1 MTPWPFAGSS
11 WKEPDRP
18 STPTTGSLPIGHG
31 LASAGGA
38 VGGVRPARVDPLPA
52 GSRPDSGFGSGFD
65 GRTTGHEPLPAK
77 PDISPDPLEAGFPR
91 SLVNPESP
99 KIHG

>member
-31 LASAGGA
+31 LASAG
-38 VGGVRPARVDPLPA
+38 VERWEARLPKL
-52 GSRPDSGFGSGFD
+52 GEIRMWPIG
-65 GRTTGHEPLPAK
+65 
-77 PDISPDPLEAGFPR
+77 
-91 SLVNPESP
+91 
-99 KIHG
+99 